1 MALAQ
6 MTSAQAPSARM
17 AQTRPLKVAHVTSTF
32 PPYWAGTGN
41 VAFHNARI
49 LHERGH
55 DVHLLTARYSEDD
68 DMPMPF
74 EIDRLKAQFR
84 VGNAPLTLSLV
95 RKLRGAELIHLHYPY
110 IFGAELAS
118 YVAWRDNIPLV
129 LTYHNQLQEQTP
141 LKKALFSIYNALSE
155 PVILGR
161 AARRFAVSREHLI
174 GLQPRFKDDMHTL
187 ELPNGVDTE
196 VFCPQPRTTYRAQLG
211 VGDDV
216 PVALFVGA
224 LDQAHRFKNVDG
236 LLRAFKRMQVD
247 DSQDVC
253 DTLASAQLWIVG
265 DGDLRPELEALSRQ
279 LGLADRVRFLGKHPP
294 TDLPP
299 IYSAA
304 DVLVLPSTGVE
315 SFGVVLIEALACGT
329 AVIASSLPGVRTV
342 VNDGHDGVLVPPQD
356 EATLATTLGQLLSD
370 RDRTQAMGQAG
381 RSKVQTR
388 YDWQVIGK
396 LLESYYYAVL
406 DDHKA

>member
-1 MALAQ
+1 
-6 MTSAQAPSARM
+6 
-17 AQTRPLKVAHVTSTF
+17 
-32 PPYWAGTGN
+32 
-41 VAFHNARI
+41 
-49 LHERGH
+49 
-55 DVHLLTARYSEDD
+55 
-68 DMPMPF
+68 
-74 EIDRLKAQFR
+74 
-84 VGNAPLTLSLV
+84 
-95 RKLRGAELIHLHYPY
+95 
-110 IFGAELAS
+110 
-118 YVAWRDNIPLV
+118 
-129 LTYHNQLQEQTP
+129 
-141 LKKALFSIYNALSE
+141 
-155 PVILGR
+155 
-161 AARRFAVSREHLI
+161 
-174 GLQPRFKDDMHTL
+174 
-187 ELPNGVDTE
+187 
-196 VFCPQPRTTYRAQLG
+196 
-211 VGDDV
+211 
-216 PVALFVGA
+216 VGA

-253 DTLASAQLWIVG
+253 NTLASAQLWIVG